1 MLIEKISDN
10 KDEYSKLLD
19 SMALKEIIENLD
31 ERERKVIMLRFY
43 KEQTQS
49 QVGKIL
55 GITQVQVSR
64 IEKKVLEKMKTKLEA
79 V

>member
-1 MLIEKISDN
+1 MGNIKKIT
-10 KDEYSKLLD
+10 LD
-19 SMALKEIIENLD
+19 EIINNLE
-31 ERERKVIMLRFY
+31 EREKKVVILRFY

-55 GITQVQVSR
+55 GLTQVQVSR
-64 IEKKVLEKMKTKLEA
+64 IEKKVLEKMRVKLEA